1 MTHYRVCTSPTPE
14 GLSAVVERLLAAGWW
29 AQGGVSVTLAPTG
42 YASMM
47 VERHYAQA
55 MMLTKYD
62 SSKIE
67 EKQTAEATV

>member
-29 AQGGVSVTLAPTG
+29 AQGGVSVTLAPTS
-42 YASMM
+42 YTSMM

-62 SSKIE
+62 AVVIE
-67 EKQTAEATV
+67 EHQEAKVAA